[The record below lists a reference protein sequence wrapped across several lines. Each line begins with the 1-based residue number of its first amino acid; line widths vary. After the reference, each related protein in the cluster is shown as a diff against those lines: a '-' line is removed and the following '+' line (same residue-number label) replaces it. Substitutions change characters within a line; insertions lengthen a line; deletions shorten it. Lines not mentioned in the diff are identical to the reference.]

1 MNGRQ
6 LLAVGAV
13 TLALAGI
20 VWYAVGAPS
29 RGSAV
34 EPGAAT
40 DVQLE
45 VTAAGTGNWVRYL
58 VTVQNVGNLT
68 FKGDVLLLD
77 TQGQSNALAGRPIS
91 SFPQNPRVPT
101 PPEVAAQPGYR
112 VHLTVPAGKSRTVAV
127 TAPDS
132 FNYAQVLNGSQV
144 ITEAEVQRSV
154 VLPVAVL
161 SDIETAAQ
169 AIGGLQFDRIVPRVA
184 AFGTTRGF
192 PSSSL
197 LLATYATVVITQVDT
212 AALSAV
218 QLQALRD
225 FIGLGGTLVVTGGA
239 DWRRTLAP
247 LPSDL
252 LPIAPRWTTT
262 VSLAP
267 LAQLAGTSV
276 ADLQVPAAAGAL
288 KQGARNLLSS
298 PDGFSIASELDYGAG
313 RVIELAFDPASVPV
327 AGSRYAALA
336 WNQALARS
344 LADLPG
350 STPAAPTLL
359 PPDPQF
365 TAFLPVAADA
375 PLPSPLLVGLV
386 LALYVLVAGPLN
398 YFLVYRRLRQ
408 PALLWLTAPLS
419 AAFFTAIFYA
429 AGSTLQGG
437 LQDHEIQVLK
447 VGPGQVM
454 NQLEYHRILFL
465 QRGNH
470 RITPAPDTLVA
481 PLTLD
486 TYRTTGSTC
495 ERCTLQLQGLTQG
508 SERVLPG
515 QQPAVDESGVV
526 YGSVRVVASSGVTH
540 TAAGLDSHLSV
551 KGGRLHGTVKNL
563 SRAPIADLTLFTTDG
578 DTVRKADLASL
589 LPPGRTLEVD
599 VPVQTEATPA
609 TSASQRVLRSTAL
622 GVLASGAGPVLTGL
636 TAPARSTLAVDGRP
650 PPLSGIAILQ
660 QPVRLEAADDLLRY
674 FEQRRLASSTGEAG
688 VGFQDVYD
696 VMIPDSSKPLK
707 LIFNHDLSAQFEVY
721 DFSQGQFQPVQSDS
735 TDVLVSVPLS
745 SSQVSSGMVRVR
757 FREARLFQGSGLW
770 VDVADATNP

>member
-1 MNGRQ
+1 
-6 LLAVGAV
+6 
-13 TLALAGI
+13 
-20 VWYAVGAPS
+20 
-29 RGSAV
+29 
-34 EPGAAT
+34 
-40 DVQLE
+40 
-45 VTAAGTGNWVRYL
+45 
-58 VTVQNVGNLT
+58 
-68 FKGDVLLLD
+68 
-77 TQGQSNALAGRPIS
+77 
-91 SFPQNPRVPT
+91 
-101 PPEVAAQPGYR
+101 
-112 VHLTVPAGKSRTVAV
+112 
-127 TAPDS
+127 
-132 FNYAQVLNGSQV
+132 
-144 ITEAEVQRSV
+144 
-154 VLPVAVL
+154 
-161 SDIETAAQ
+161 
-169 AIGGLQFDRIVPRVA
+169 VA